1 MSANENLN
9 EATDG
14 MGRQITIE
22 SDYVTYVTNEKISH
36 CFAGSGQ

>member
-14 MGRQITIE
+14 MGGQITIE
-22 SDYVTYVTNEKISH
+22 SDYVTNEKISH